1 VKLRIKVKVVID
13 GARMIVDFS
22 DMNDQVPGPTNSGYS
37 GGLAAARVA
46 FKCLTLPQAP
56 VNEGCFR
63 ALDII
68 LPEGKMLNAR
78 PPAALGLWSIPLPTV
93 IDTILRALAPAL
105 PDRSQASENYLWFF
119 ASPAPH
125 SKAG

>member
-1 VKLRIKVKVVID
+1 
-13 GARMIVDFS
+13 
-22 DMNDQVPGPTNSGYS
+22 
-37 GGLAAARVA
+37 
-46 FKCLTLPQAP
+46 
-56 VNEGCFR
+56 
-63 ALDII
+63 
-68 LPEGKMLNAR
+68 MLNAR